1 MSLTA
6 SQRVSLI
13 KEIVKRLSVENYS
26 VIDMTLG
33 EFKLPINDSWSGGTD
48 SYIMQMVKG
57 QDDAKLLGVA
67 KHLGYSIETPSYL
80 EPTFWE
86 EGKLKVFLSHLS
98 KQKSWT
104 TELQE
109 ALLPYGVSAFVAH
122 KDIKPT
128 LEWQV
133 QIETALATCDTLVAL
148 LHVGFHESNW
158 TDQEIGFAMGR
169 GVPVFSIRFGQD
181 PYGFIGKT
189 QAFQGHGKDVADIA
203 EELFDAYRINKQT
216 QAKMSEVLLNM
227 FVKSGSFAQAKTR
240 IGYLENLETW
250 GADFA
255 DRIRDAAELNSQISG
270 SWGVS
275 ERVEKLAKKWE
286 E

>member
-1 MSLTA
+1 MLLTA

-33 EFKLPINDSWSGGTD
+33 EFKLPTTDSWSGGTD

-57 QDDAKLLGVA
+57 QDEAKLLGLA

-80 EPTFWE
+80 EPAFWE

-109 ALLPYGVSAFVAH
+109 ALLPYGISAFVAH

-133 QIETALATCDTLVAL
+133 QIETALATCDALVAL
-148 LHVGFHESNW
+148 LNVGFHESNW

-169 GVPVFSIRFGQD
+169 GVPVFSIRFEQD

-189 QAFQGHGKDVADIA
+189 QAFQGHGKDAAEIA
-203 EELFDAYRINKQT
+203 EELFDAYRVNKQT
-216 QAKMSEVLLNM
+216 QAKMSDVLLSM
-227 FVKSGSFAQAKTR
+227 FVKSGTFAQAKTR
-240 IGYLENLETW
+240 IGYLEDLETW

-255 DRIRDAAELNSQISG
+255 DRIREAAELNSQIIG
-270 SWGVS
+270 SWGVPD
-275 ERVEKLAKKWE
+275 RVEKLANKWKE
-286 E
+286 

>member
-33 EFKLPINDSWSGGTD
+33 EFKLPVTDSWSGGGD

-57 QDDAKLLGVA
+57 QDDAKLLGLA
-67 KHLGYSIETPSYL
+67 KHLGYSIEAPSYL
-80 EPTFWE
+80 EPPFWQ

-98 KQKSWT
+98 KQKSWA

-109 ALLPYGVSAFVAH
+109 ALLSYGVSAFVAH

-133 QIETALATCDTLVAL
+133 QIETALATCDALVTL
-148 LHVGFHESNW
+148 LHIGFHESNW

-189 QAFQGHGKDVADIA
+189 QAFQGHGKDAAEIA
-203 EELFDAYRINKQT
+203 EELFTAYRVNKQT
-216 QAKMSEVLLNM
+216 QAKMSEVLLSM
-227 FVKSGSFAQAKTR
+227 FVKSGTFAQAKTR
-240 IGYLENLETW
+240 IGYLEDLETW

-275 ERVEKLAKKWE
+275 DRVETLASKWE

>member
-26 VIDMTLG
+26 VIDMTLS
-33 EFKLPINDSWSGGTD
+33 EFKLPITDSWNGGVG
-48 SYIMQMVKG
+48 SYIMQMVQG
-57 QDDAKLLGVA
+57 QDDAKIVGLA
-67 KHLGYSIETPSYL
+67 KHLGYSLDAPSYL
-80 EPTFWE
+80 EPAFWQ
-86 EGKLKVFLSHLS
+86 EGKLRVFLSHLS

-104 TELQE
+104 TELQD
-109 ALLPYGVSAFVAH
+109 ALLPHGIAAFVAH

-133 QIETALATCDTLVAL
+133 QIETALATCDALVAL
-148 LHVGFHESNW
+148 LHIGFHESNW

-189 QAFQGHGKDVADIA
+189 QAFQGDSKDAGEIA
-203 EELFDAYRINKQT
+203 LELFDAYRINKKT
-216 QAKMSEVLLNM
+216 QGKMSEVLLGM
-227 FVKSGSFAQAKTR
+227 FIKSATFAQAKTR
-240 IGYLENLETW
+240 IGYLEELETW
-250 GADFA
+250 DADFA
-255 DRIRDAAELNSQISG
+255 DRIKDATELNSQISG

-275 ERVEKLAKKWE
+275 ERVAKLAKKWE